1 MSVISLQMIPC
12 LPMAT
17 MELESPRSPN
27 FHQYL
32 SRVETSSSLS
42 NFPSERPSDIEKAFV
57 CNWVFATQGGLM
69 MRGVVQRCPQ
79 PPMRFVQLT
88 TDKGPWHCFLST
100 AQEPGHFWLASPG
113 CIWDTW
119 VRGRG
124 TCCTWFFSCSQI
136 FSLQVGNPLLC
147 ELARQLISLGAYEPW
162 IQVCDSCKTLSNLST
177 QQDLVAPAQY
187 WHDPFNQTHFLVL
200 DNRSS

>member
-27 FHQYL
+27 FHQCL

-42 NFPSERPSDIEKAFV
+42 NFPTERPSDIEKAFV

-88 TDKGPWHCFLST
+88 RDKGPWHCFYPLHRNLVTFGSPHQGVFGIPECE
-100 AQEPGHFWLASPG
+100 AEVPAAPDVFLALKYFHSRWEIPF
-113 CIWDTW
+113 CVSWRASWSRLVHT
-119 VRGRG
+119 
-124 TCCTWFFSCSQI
+124 
-136 FSLQVGNPLLC
+136 
-147 ELARQLISLGAYEPW
+147 SLGSRFAIPAKLFP
-162 IQVCDSCKTLSNLST
+162 IFLLNRTLW
-177 QQDLVAPAQY
+177 PR
-187 WHDPFNQTHFLVL
+187 
-200 DNRSS
+200 RSIGMTPSIRPTSWY

>member
-27 FHQYL
+27 FHQCL

-42 NFPSERPSDIEKAFV
+42 NFPTERPSDIEKAFV

-88 TDKGPWHCFLST
+88 TDKGPWHCFYPLHRNLVTFGSPHQGVFGIPECE
-100 AQEPGHFWLASPG
+100 AEVPAAPDFFLALKYFHSRWEILF
-113 CIWDTW
+113 CVSWRASWSRLVHT
-119 VRGRG
+119 
-124 TCCTWFFSCSQI
+124 
-136 FSLQVGNPLLC
+136 
-147 ELARQLISLGAYEPW
+147 SLGSRFAIPAKLFHL
-162 IQVCDSCKTLSNLST
+162 QNST

-187 WHDPFNQTHFLVL
+187 WHDPFNQTHFLV
-200 DNRSS
+200 